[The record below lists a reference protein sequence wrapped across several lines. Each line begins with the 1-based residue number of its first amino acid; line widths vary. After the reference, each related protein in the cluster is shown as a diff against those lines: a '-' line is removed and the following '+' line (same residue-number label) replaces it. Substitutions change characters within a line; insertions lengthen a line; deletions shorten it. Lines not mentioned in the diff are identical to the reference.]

1 MSFFKKERNFL
12 TQLLH
17 FWHFVLQICS
27 HVCSIRYGNN
37 IHSTTCWNHKRLE
50 QPQYPLI
57 GHWGIYL
64 GTGVQWNIMQLER
77 RMHKCV
83 TQLWNHLQDN

>member
-1 MSFFKKERNFL
+1 MSFFFKKKDIFDSAFAL
-12 TQLLH
+12 S
-17 FWHFVLQICS
+17 FVLQICS

-50 QPQYPLI
+50 QPQYPLT

-64 GTGVQWNIMQLER
+64 GTGVQWNIMQLEK

-83 TQLWNHLQDN
+83 T